1 MIPGRSRKN
10 AISTTSRIITKLF
23 PSNNTG
29 IVRIESGREIP
40 FSYQFVILAGEA
52 RTIHDL
58 REGEE
63 IGYDLGWTSS
73 GLRITKIKTY
83 QRTRAVENGRDVR
96 ASICRPGNLSDKHPQ
111 QSDIEKTCRRHGVRD
126 HERAPNHPPKTIT
139 GPLAR

>member
-1 MIPGRSRKN
+1 MGEDDSGTLTEKRDLYHHG
-10 AISTTSRIITKLF
+10 IITKLF

-40 FSYQFVILAGEA
+40 FSYEFVILAGEA
-52 RTIHDL
+52 TTIHDL

-83 QRTRAVENGRDVR
+83 
-96 ASICRPGNLSDKHPQ
+96 
-111 QSDIEKTCRRHGVRD
+111 
-126 HERAPNHPPKTIT
+126 PKKF
-139 GPLAR
+139 GG